1 MTRDLCGEKL
11 EPDREAPEPKR
22 VRTQAAKAAQAER
35 IRQLTAEGCTA
46 LRGPGGVTVFCFGGG
61 PDEA

>member
-22 VRTQAAKAAQAER
+22 VRTQAAKAAQALR
-35 IRQLTAEGCTA
+35 IAELTRQGYSVVVGSTGA
-46 LRGPGGVTVFCFGGG
+46 TVFRFGGW
-61 PDEA
+61 